1 MSKRNIVLIDHEPYS
16 TRRRE
21 LFYIDELR
29 ASGYNVAVWD
39 ISQLVFPGIK
49 VTDEITESYLK
60 KIYTIDEID
69 ELLQTI
75 NTDST
80 IFLVEAHNCWHNRK
94 LFKLLSKYKC
104 KTVKMNL
111 YANLA
116 IKITIINKIIRLWL
130 PTLPQTIRRKSLEII
145 NRLYDKC
152 HHIYFPDYYL
162 SSSSLGNPNQRINHP
177 DYEKFRF
184 NNHSPVV
191 QNKYIVFLDTYFP
204 FHPDLKYHDHFN
216 NNNITECAKK
226 YHQTLNRFF
235 DFLETKH
242 QMPVI
247 IAAHPKS
254 DYVGNE
260 FNHRQ
265 IIKYKTDNLVIN
277 SSLVITQTSNAISY
291 IALAD
296 KPVIF
301 ISTDTSNLI
310 PRYKHM
316 TDLLANAL
324 NKKVYNLDA
333 ISNYDTINISKID
346 NETRTSYIYNYLTT
360 KEIQDNKNIE
370 ILKSLLEKI

>member
-1 MSKRNIVLIDHEPYS
+1 MSRRNIVLIDHEPYS

-29 ASGYNVAVWD
+29 DAGYNVAVWD

-69 ELLQTI
+69 KLLQTVNI
-75 NTDST
+75 DST
-80 IFLVEAHNCWHNRK
+80 IFFVEAHNCWRNRK
-94 LFKLLSKYKC
+94 LFKLLSQYKC

-116 IKITIINKIIRLWL
+116 IKITIINKIIQLWL
-130 PTLPQTIRRKSLEII
+130 PTLSQTVHRKSLEII
-145 NRLYDKC
+145 NRLYDKY

-177 DYEKFRF
+177 DYEKFKF
-184 NNHSPVV
+184 NDHFPVI

-204 FHPDLKYHDHFN
+204 YHPDLKYHDHFN
-216 NNNITECAKK
+216 NNDIEECAKK
-226 YHQTLNRFF
+226 YYQTLNRFF
-235 DFLETKH
+235 DFLETKYK
-242 QMPVI
+242 MPVV

-254 DYVGNE
+254 DYSGDE
-260 FNHRQ
+260 FCRRQ

-316 TDLLANAL
+316 TNLLANAL

-333 ISNYDTINISKID
+333 ISDYDSINVSKID
-346 NETRTSYIYNYLTT
+346 NETRTDYIYKYLTT
-360 KEIQDNKNIE
+360 EEAQNNKNIE